1 MCSYLKPLDLASL
14 KLQFV
19 FQVTHARLLFTDDA
33 TPHSGRL
40 QELHPGHTLLELH
53 DDEVERERRAKKTHS
68 ERRIIAAVNVTVLH
82 LQDCDEEVSLNT

>member
-53 DDEVERERRAKKTHS
+53 DDEVEREESQKNTFRETNNSSGECDRAPP
-68 ERRIIAAVNVTVLH
+68 AGL
-82 LQDCDEEVSLNT
+82 

>member
-53 DDEVERERRAKKTHS
+53 DDEVEREESQKTHIQ
-68 ERRIIAAVNVTVLH
+68 R
-82 LQDCDEEVSLNT
+82 DE